1 MNSFPIKQGFQPSF
15 FSLVFYISTFF
26 FYILISLVFIFSP
39 FYIPPFLIY
48 ILFSSVFIF
57 SSFYIP
63 PFFFYIL
70 FSLVFIIS
78 TFYIPPFF
86 FYILFSL
93 IFIFSTFYIPPLFF
107 YILFFFSFHILY
119 FLFSTFTKGHIQL
132 ILKFGNV
139 PPLSTVLFP
148 SPWLFFSALCRLCA
162 EYTERIQFFILSA
175 RFLTIKF
182 ITPRWLSFSVFMT
195 KIFKVYL
202 L

>member
-1 MNSFPIKQGFQPSF
+1 MNSFPIKQGFQPIF
-15 FSLVFYISTFF
+15 ISLVFYISTFF

-70 FSLVFIIS
+70 FSLV
-78 TFYIPPFF
+78 
-86 FYILFSL
+86 
-93 IFIFSTFYIPPLFF
+93 FIFSTFYIPPLFF

-182 ITPRWLSFSVFMT
+182 ITPR
-195 KIFKVYL
+195 
-202 L
+202 

>member
-70 FSLVFIIS
+70 FSLVFI
-78 TFYIPPFF
+78 
-86 FYILFSL
+86 FSN
-93 IFIFSTFYIPPLFF
+93 
-107 YILFFFSFHILY
+107 LY
-119 FLFSTFTKGHIQL
+119 FLYSTFTKGHIQL
-132 ILKFGNV
+132 IIKFGNV
-139 PPLSTVLFP
+139 PPLSTVLPP
-148 SPWLFFSALCRLCA
+148 SPGSVPCRLCA
-162 EYTERIQFFILSA
+162 
-175 RFLTIKF
+175 
-182 ITPRWLSFSVFMT
+182 V
-195 KIFKVYL
+195 
-202 L
+202 